1 MIDLR
6 SDTLT
11 MPDRGMLETILEARL
26 GDDGRTHALE
36 RGEDETVNRLEDMAA
51 ELTGKEAGVLFPSG
65 TMGNTAAVL
74 AWCGPGDKVL
84 VDEQQHLYLS
94 EKAVFDQ
101 SIGQMCPVT
110 YRHDEKG
117 LPVLED
123 MERELKKGDVRLVCV
138 ENTHNLSLIHI

>member
-51 ELTGKEAGVLFPSG
+51 ELTGKEAGVLFPSSCHLHSCKRCQL
-65 TMGNTAAVL
+65 MRISIRAASQIPLVWHIRG
-74 AWCGPGDKVL
+74 ARIKVPGSRSTRQVAGRPAR
-84 VDEQQHLYLS
+84 LS
-94 EKAVFDQ
+94 AKMAYTT
-101 SIGQMCPVT
+101 PW
-110 YRHDEKG
+110 
-117 LPVLED
+117 
-123 MERELKKGDVRLVCV
+123 
-138 ENTHNLSLIHI
+138 